1 MTVSEVKKAIIE
13 VIVTST
19 ETEIQVT
26 EKTHLLKD
34 MGLSSIEVVILL
46 GDLENA
52 FGIRIPVSKVRNVR
66 TAGDLGQVVISI
78 LLEQS
83 E

>member
-13 VIVTST
+13 VIVMST

-66 TAGDLGQVVISI
+66 TAGDLCQVVISI

-83 E
+83 K